1 MEAMDGEMA
10 KLVANRGASH
20 ATHKETGFGAHRSPL
35 AAYRSPIPCPLPR
48 RHQVDYTDG
57 VAV

>member
-35 AAYRSPIPCPLPR
+35 TARRLPLTDSLSTSSPTPS
-48 RHQVDYTDG
+48 
-57 VAV
+57 